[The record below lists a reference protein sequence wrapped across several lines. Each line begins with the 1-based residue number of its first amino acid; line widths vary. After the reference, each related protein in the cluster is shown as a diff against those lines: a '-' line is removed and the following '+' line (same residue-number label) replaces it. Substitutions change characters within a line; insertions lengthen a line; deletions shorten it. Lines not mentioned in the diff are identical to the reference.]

1 MELKE
6 RNSIHTVWTVTTLV
20 LILTKFMRTYST
32 VQRYETKKMENHLDL
47 AYDGIITS
55 GKLQIYCQLLYLH
68 VTFNMYRFT
77 DTDG

>member
-1 MELKE
+1 MELKKS
-6 RNSIHTVWTVTTLV
+6 NSIHTVWTVSTLV

-55 GKLQIYCQLLYLH
+55 GKLQIYCQLFACHIQY
-68 VTFNMYRFT
+68 V
-77 DTDG
+77 